1 MPRPVEAVPRL
12 VLLDEVAAEVDLRS
26 VLESL
31 VRLLLVLRLEEELL
45 ADVLELL
52 RLEELLVEV
61 LALLVLLR
69 LLEEVAAVELLRL
82 GVVAVE
88 LWLRDGVVPVLVPRS
103 LLVEVRL
110 PLCAGAEVV
119 RLGVDGAALWLLRL
133 PAGAE
138 VRVPVTEL
146 LAGAV
151 RVEETLVFP
160 RYSWP
165 LSLR

>member
-1 MPRPVEAVPRL
+1 MPRPLEAVPRL

-52 RLEELLVEV
+52 RFEELLVEV

-103 LLVEVRL
+103 LLV
-110 PLCAGAEVV
+110 
-119 RLGVDGAALWLLRL
+119 
-133 PAGAE
+133 
-138 VRVPVTEL
+138 
-146 LAGAV
+146 
-151 RVEETLVFP
+151 
-160 RYSWP
+160 
-165 LSLR
+165 